1 MRSKHGF
8 PHACKSLIM
17 IAIYSKKAQML
28 LTRPA
33 VNNEAGRQKT
43 G

>member
-1 MRSKHGF
+1 HGF
-8 PHACKSLIM
+8 PHARKAPTI

-33 VNNEAGRQKT
+33 FNNEAGRQKT